1 MHPGAAL
8 TVVNQMTIKIFP
20 ADKAF
25 SLCVRERNAWCCER
39 CGKYYPEDKRMGLH
53 CSHYHGRGKWSTR
66 LNGVNAWAHC
76 FGCHRHLGSNPHEFT
91 RWVVGRMGEQEYELL
106 LELSLDTKWGR
117 QIKRDQKQV
126 AKHYREQHKIMLQ
139 ARQAGE
145 IGRVEFE
152 SWC

>member
-1 MHPGAAL
+1 
-8 TVVNQMTIKIFP
+8 
-20 ADKAF
+20 
-25 SLCVRERNAWCCER
+25 
-39 CGKYYPEDKRMGLH
+39 
-53 CSHYHGRGKWSTR
+53 
-66 LNGVNAWAHC
+66 
-76 FGCHRHLGSNPHEFT
+76 
-91 RWVVGRMGEQEYELL
+91 MGEQEYELL

-126 AKHYREQHKIMLQ
+126 AKHYREQHKLMLQ